1 MLFQILHIR
10 NTVKELKEDPGKFAG
25 GQVGEA
31 VTGVLIIPAI
41 VVILG
46 LTFLFILG
54 FTHLLGGP
62 YLLFRI
68 VFFIGLFISI
78 GLGFVLYTLTMVVRR
93 ATKRVVNKTV
103 ETVSIKPDEVKK

>member
-25 GQVGEA
+25 GQAGE
-31 VTGVLIIPAI
+31 VMTGIVIIPI
-41 VVILG
+41 IIVILG
-46 LTFLFILG
+46 LTLLFILG

-62 YLLFRI
+62 YSLFRI

-78 GLGFVLYTLTMVVRR
+78 GLGFVLYTLTSVVRR
-93 ATKRVVNKTV
+93 VTKRVVNKTV
-103 ETVSIKPDEVKK
+103 ETISIKPDEVKK